1 MRCHIVVEKR
11 GLLLNFK
18 QEYVLQAEYFGIVM
32 FENFKKIF
40 ILSKLD
46 VQEIDLNAGRFI
58 NFNPLYFDNG
68 VELNTNICEL
78 FDEYVS
84 WINANTNCKWNI
96 EINYFNKISTIF
108 YFDDKR
114 ISTLFKLIVK

>member
-18 QEYVLQAEYFGIVM
+18 QEYVLQAEYCGIVM

-108 YFDDKR
+108 YFDDKN
-114 ISTLFKLIVK
+114 SSALFKLLIK